1 MQSFPK
7 PLSAKEEKE
16 CIARCRQGDQKARQ
30 CLIEKNLRLVAYIAK
45 KYNVGDKDMD
55 DLISIGTIGLIKGI
69 DTFDETKN
77 IRLATYAARCIDNE
91 LLMMLRAEKK
101 KAKDVYLYD
110 SIGSDKEGNEINL
123 FDIIEYKDED
133 VVERLMVNERV
144 GRLGKIMEERGIKM
158 GLGLGGITTPMCNLL
173 AKGLIDKIVDT
184 QDFDMGAI
192 ESIKKNPNHIEIS
205 ASEYA
210 NPFNKGAY
218 VNKLD
223 FVILAALEVDVN
235 FNCNVVVG
243 SDGMITGAQG
253 GHPDTA
259 AGAKCTI
266 VIAPLLQGRIPAI
279 CTNVTTVTT
288 PGESVD
294 VVITDYGIAINP
306 RRQDLIECMKDVD
319 LPFCTI
325 KELRDKAYAMV
336 GTPDP
341 VQFDDR
347 VVGVIEARDG
357 TIIDV
362 VRKIK
367 DYEFE
372 DEQ

>member
-144 GRLGKIMEERGIKM
+144 GRLGKIMEETLSGREKIILIM
-158 GLGLGGITTPMCNLL
+158 RYGLDGKKEKTQREI
-173 AKGLIDKIVDT
+173 AKL
-184 QDFDMGAI
+184 
-192 ESIKKNPNHIEIS
+192 
-205 ASEYA
+205 
-210 NPFNKGAY
+210 
-218 VNKLD
+218 
-223 FVILAALEVDVN
+223 
-235 FNCNVVVG
+235 
-243 SDGMITGAQG
+243 
-253 GHPDTA
+253 
-259 AGAKCTI
+259 
-266 VIAPLLQGRIPAI
+266 
-279 CTNVTTVTT
+279 
-288 PGESVD
+288 
-294 VVITDYGIAINP
+294 YGIS
-306 RRQDLIECMKDVD
+306 RSYVSRIEKRA
-319 LPFCTI
+319 LG
-325 KELRDKAYAMV
+325 KLRKKYEE
-336 GTPDP
+336 
-341 VQFDDR
+341 
-347 VVGVIEARDG
+347 IENASAK
-357 TIIDV
+357 
-362 VRKIK
+362 RK
-367 DYEFE
+367 
-372 DEQ
+372 

>member
-133 VVERLMVNERV
+133 VVETLS
-144 GRLGKIMEERGIKM
+144 GREKTILIMRYGLDGKKEKTQREIAKLYGISRSYVSRIEKRALGKLRKKYEE
-158 GLGLGGITTPMCNLL
+158 
-173 AKGLIDKIVDT
+173 
-184 QDFDMGAI
+184 I
-192 ESIKKNPNHIEIS
+192 EN
-205 ASEYA
+205 ASG
-210 NPFNKGAY
+210 K
-218 VNKLD
+218 
-223 FVILAALEVDVN
+223 
-235 FNCNVVVG
+235 
-243 SDGMITGAQG
+243 
-253 GHPDTA
+253 
-259 AGAKCTI
+259 
-266 VIAPLLQGRIPAI
+266 
-279 CTNVTTVTT
+279 
-288 PGESVD
+288 
-294 VVITDYGIAINP
+294 
-306 RRQDLIECMKDVD
+306 
-319 LPFCTI
+319 
-325 KELRDKAYAMV
+325 
-336 GTPDP
+336 
-341 VQFDDR
+341 
-347 VVGVIEARDG
+347 
-357 TIIDV
+357 
-362 VRKIK
+362 RK
-367 DYEFE
+367 
-372 DEQ
+372 

>member
-30 CLIEKNLRLVAYIAK
+30 CLIEKNLRLGAYIAK

-144 GRLGKIMEERGIKM
+144 GRLGKIMEETLSGREKTILIM
-158 GLGLGGITTPMCNLL
+158 RYGLDGKKEKTQREI
-173 AKGLIDKIVDT
+173 AKL
-184 QDFDMGAI
+184 
-192 ESIKKNPNHIEIS
+192 
-205 ASEYA
+205 
-210 NPFNKGAY
+210 
-218 VNKLD
+218 
-223 FVILAALEVDVN
+223 
-235 FNCNVVVG
+235 
-243 SDGMITGAQG
+243 
-253 GHPDTA
+253 
-259 AGAKCTI
+259 
-266 VIAPLLQGRIPAI
+266 
-279 CTNVTTVTT
+279 
-288 PGESVD
+288 
-294 VVITDYGIAINP
+294 YGIS
-306 RRQDLIECMKDVD
+306 RSYVSRIEKRA
-319 LPFCTI
+319 LG
-325 KELRDKAYAMV
+325 KLRKKYEE
-336 GTPDP
+336 
-341 VQFDDR
+341 
-347 VVGVIEARDG
+347 IENASAK
-357 TIIDV
+357 
-362 VRKIK
+362 RK
-367 DYEFE
+367 
-372 DEQ
+372 